1 MTKRQHRYVLPQR
14 DADQDRPAIRISP
27 SILSSDFARLAE
39 ECNAIVREGA
49 DWLHVD
55 VMDGHFVP
63 NLTLGALVLKALSK
77 HVDGFMDCHLMVSN
91 PEQWIKDFADAGADM
106 FTFHLEAVAPEL
118 NTDRHEA
125 VVDLTRKVRSAGMYV
140 GIALRPDTAVECVIP
155 YVEAGDVDLVLPLSV
170 EPGFGGQSFQPE
182 MMSKVRTLRD
192 RFKDLQIEVD
202 GGISP
207 STIEHAAKAG
217 ANVIVAGSAVFGS
230 SDRAGVMRSL
240 RESCEAAAVCSSQM

>member
-1 MTKRQHRYVLPQR
+1 MAKQQHKYVLPKR
-14 DADQDRPAIRISP
+14 ETDRDRPAIRISP

-39 ECNAIVREGA
+39 ECNAIVKEGA
-49 DWLHVD
+49 DWLHID

-63 NLTLGALVLKALSK
+63 NLTLGAPVLKALSK
-77 HVDGFMDCHLMVSN
+77 HVDAFMDCHLMVSN
-91 PEQWIKDFADAGADM
+91 PEQWIQDFADAGADM

-118 NTDRHEA
+118 SSVRHEEIVA
-125 VVDLTRKVRSAGMYV
+125 ITRKVRSAGMYV

-170 EPGFGGQSFQPE
+170 EPGFGGQSFKPE

-207 STIEHAAKAG
+207 DTIEQAAKAG

-230 SDRAGVMRSL
+230 NDRAGVMRLL
-240 RESCEAAAVCSSQM
+240 RKSCAAASCEHK